1 MTPLDAIALLRRLR
15 RRESHAFW
23 SHDRP
28 IISLPDEILMHI
40 QGYRQI
46 TDAMLL
52 ALAMQHG
59 GQLAT
64 LDGGLRSLLPTD
76 RQQPVYLI
84 PV

>member
-1 MTPLDAIALLRRLR
+1 MR
-15 RRESHAFW
+15 
-23 SHDRP
+23 
-28 IISLPDEILMHI
+28 I

-64 LDGGLRSLLPTD
+64 CDAGLRSLLPTD